1 MAKPKVAKDRDIID
15 EAMRRLK
22 RCVEAEAHNRAAAVE
37 DLEFANGEQWPA
49 EEIARRKISGRPML
63 QCNLLTKYI
72 DQVVGD
78 MLHNMPSVKV
88 RPEDSRA
95 DINIA
100 KIRQGAINNIFYLS
114 NFKGIYGYAARQQV
128 TCAYGA
134 WRILTRYTEENPFL
148 QEAYIKGIRNP
159 LLVYL
164 DPDAQD
170 QFGADAKFGFILEK
184 IRLDE
189 FKRRYPRAKMVS
201 DSLPAGG
208 ELGNEHWYD
217 GETVTVAEYFTV
229 EEKEVEMFQLASGE
243 VVTQE
248 EFDEKVSQ
256 WRERNETLLAKLP
269 AAVGSTVPGQP
280 PGANQVP
287 PPHLS
292 APTQAGGAGPQPV
305 AFQLQAEL
313 EQLGAEPKI
322 VRSRMTKVTDI
333 RHRVITA
340 AEIVEGGIEGSKFPG
355 KYIPIVLSKG
365 KELNVNGKNYNYSLI
380 RNAKDPQK
388 LFNYWHSAA
397 AEYIALA
404 PKAPW
409 VGTAKQF
416 EGYEADY
423 AAANV
428 ENMPFLKYNA
438 DPDTPTPPQRNG
450 APQVPDAI
458 FAQIN
463 RAEELVKSTI
473 GMFNADVGAPG
484 SEQTGAAIIARQRP
498 GDVGTYEFSVNM
510 ARAVEHTGRI
520 LNEIIP
526 EIYDSE
532 RDIRLR
538 FMDETETFVPVNTTV
553 DAALRAVKGNP
564 EAYNGLDVDE
574 LREMA
579 RTEGREARFNDITA
593 GKYGVVVTT
602 GPSYATQRQEASQ
615 ALLML
620 MQAAPQEMST
630 ALDLVV
636 KNLDFKDAD
645 ELESRL
651 RKPLLAKGIIEPR
664 AGEKVPEI
672 PPDQAAQAEMATAQ
686 ARVQVAQV
694 ALERESLQ
702 VQEAALRLK
711 AEIAKI
717 QAATGNKIDT
727 TIIDAIEKERKHS
740 IEAARVMLERDRL
753 DHQREKD
760 RMEIS
765 LKAVN
770 QFQTRRSKTKGGM

>member
-22 RCVEAEAHNRAAAVE
+22 RCVEAEKHNRTAAVE
-37 DLEFANGEQWPA
+37 DLEFANAEQWPA

-63 QCNLLTKYI
+63 SCNLLTKYI

-114 NFKGIYGYAARQQV
+114 NFKGIYGYAARQV
-128 TCAYGA
+128 TTCAYGG

-148 QEAYIKGIRNP
+148 QEAFIKGIRNP

-184 IRLDE
+184 IRLDDY
-189 FKRRYPRAKMVS
+189 KKKYPRSKFAS
-201 DSLPAGG
+201 DSLPAAG
-208 ELGNEHWYD
+208 ELGKEHWYD
-217 GETVTVAEYFTV
+217 GENVTVAEYFTV
-229 EEKEVEMFQLASGE
+229 EEKDVEMLQLTSGE
-243 VVTQE
+243 VVTQKDYE
-248 EFDEKVSQ
+248 EKLASWQ
-256 WRERNETLLAKLP
+256 ERNDALSAKIP
-269 AAVGSTVPGQP
+269 AAASNVPGP
-280 PGANQVP
+280 PQGAQQVP
-287 PPHLS
+287 PPHLQ
-292 APTQAGGAGPQPV
+292 APLEAGRAAGPQPV
-305 AFQLQAEL
+305 LAQLQAEI
-313 EQLGAEPKI
+313 EQLGSEPRI
-322 VRSRMTKVTDI
+322 ARRRVTKVTEI
-333 RHRVITA
+333 RHRVLTA
-340 AEIVEGGIEGSKFPG
+340 CEILEGGLDGKKFPG
-355 KYIPIVLSKG
+355 KYIPIVLPKG

-388 LFNYWHSAA
+388 LFNYWHTAA
-397 AEYIALA
+397 AEYIALS

-409 VGTAKQF
+409 IGTAKQF

-423 AAANV
+423 AKANV
-428 ENMPFLKYNA
+428 ENLPFMKYNA
-438 DPDTPTPPQRNG
+438 DPDTQTPPQRVG

-458 FAQIN
+458 FAQIS

-510 ARAVEHTGRI
+510 ARAVEHTGKI

-538 FMDETETFVPVNTTV
+538 FMDETETFAPVNTTV
-553 DAALRAVKGNP
+553 GAALRAVKDNP
-564 EAYNGLDVDE
+564 EAYNGLDVSE
-574 LREMA
+574 LQDMA
-579 RTEGREARFNDITA
+579 NKEGREARFNDITA

-615 ALLML
+615 ALLQL
-620 MQAAPQEMST
+620 MQAAPQEMAT
-630 ALDLVV
+630 ALDLVAR
-636 KNLDFKDAD
+636 NLDFKDAD

-651 RKPLLAKGIIEPR
+651 RKPLLAKGIIKPR
-664 AGEKVPEI
+664 AGEEVPEI

-727 TIIDAIEKERKHS
+727 TVIDAIEKERKHS
-740 IEAARVMLERDRL
+740 IEAARVMLERERL
-753 DHQREKD
+753 DHQRTKD
-760 RMEIS
+760 RAEFM
-765 LKAVN
+765 LKARQIRN
-770 QFQTRRSKTKGGM
+770 GGKRSGN